1 MKKILSILACGVVLA
16 TTATADITR
25 VEVGAGAWMQ
35 DSEGSASYTDGG
47 ANGSY
52 ASREEDNTQAYVWAL
67 IKHPI
72 PVLPNLRLEYVS
84 IEDSGTA
91 TGEFKEFDIGVNP
104 ATNMSYDMKQYDII
118 PYYNILDNTAWIT
131 LDLGLDIKVIDISYD
146 VEASGGFTGYSGSDT
161 VALPLLYARA
171 RVEIPATDIGVESDV
186 KYITTGD
193 STVYDARLKVDYTL
207 DFTPIIQPAVEIGYR
222 VQKIDIDESGFD
234 TIVDLKFSGFYAGLM
249 LRF

>member
-35 DSEGSASYTDGG
+35 DSKGTTSYTDGG

-52 ASREEDNTQAYVWAL
+52 VSREEDNTQAYVWAL

-72 PVLPNLRLEYVS
+72 PLLPNLRLEYVS
-84 IEDSGTA
+84 VEDSGTA
-91 TGEFKEFDIGVNP
+91 TGEFKEFDIGANP
-104 ATNMSYDMKQYDII
+104 ATNMFYDMKQYDII
-118 PYYNILDNTAWIT
+118 PYYNILDNTAWVT

-146 VEASGGFTGYSGSDT
+146 VEASGAFTGYSGSDT

-171 RVEIPATDIGVESDV
+171 RIEIPATELAVESDV
-186 KYITTGD
+186 KYLTTGD

-207 DFTPIIQPAVEIGYR
+207 DFTPVIQPAVEIGYR

-234 TIVDLKFSGFYAGLM
+234 TIVDLKFSGFYAGLI